1 MPHPHSNSCLH
12 ALTFILLNEGY
23 DDFVAYPADLASVAF
38 ANCCVSV
45 IPHFQ
50 LAKVVPQELDA

>member
-1 MPHPHSNSCLH
+1 M
-12 ALTFILLNEGY
+12 LLKEGY

-45 IPHFQ
+45 IPHSQ
-50 LAKVVPQELDA
+50 LAKRAPQELAA